1 MSKPLENISGEINI
15 AATMPKSSSSR
26 VVMGKMIGFRPPD
39 QAFCDSLNAAL
50 LATGVT
56 ASDLCVAAIRIGLL
70 PAVDDFLKRRRE
82 AEELFLKRHSQGSK
96 GKK

>member
-1 MSKPLENISGEINI
+1 MSKPLENLSGEISI
-15 AATMPKSSSSR
+15 AAPMAKSTSSR

-56 ASDLCVAAIRIGLL
+56 ASDLCVAAIRMGLL
-70 PAVDDFLKRRRE
+70 PAVDDFLKLRRQ
-82 AEELFLKRHSQGSK
+82 AEEVFLKRHSPGPR